1 MPSPKDLNDR
11 VLSIRDLNISF
22 DTASG
27 TVHAIRG
34 VRMDLFK
41 GETIAIVG
49 ESGSGKSV
57 TVKTIMGI
65 LANNGH
71 IDSGSINYTFINE
84 KGEKETVDMTR
95 LTQKEIRYRF
105 CGKHIAMVFQ
115 DPMTSL
121 DPTMT
126 IGKQIMEGM
135 MLHLKLSRAQ
145 AKQKALDL
153 LAKVGIENPQK
164 RFKQYP
170 HELSGGMRQRV
181 VIAIA
186 LACEPDI
193 LICDE
198 PTTALDV
205 TIQAKILE
213 LIK

>member
-84 KGEKETVDMTR
+84 KEKRKPST
-95 LTQKEIRYRF
+95 
-105 CGKHIAMVFQ
+105 
-115 DPMTSL
+115 
-121 DPTMT
+121 
-126 IGKQIMEGM
+126 
-135 MLHLKLSRAQ
+135 
-145 AKQKALDL
+145 
-153 LAKVGIENPQK
+153 
-164 RFKQYP
+164 
-170 HELSGGMRQRV
+170 
-181 VIAIA
+181 
-186 LACEPDI
+186 
-193 LICDE
+193 
-198 PTTALDV
+198 
-205 TIQAKILE
+205 
-213 LIK
+213 